1 MRVGMAQIEIPWHSY
16 KENQKKCRDC
26 FKAAKEQEIDILVFP
41 EMTLTGFDVHSQK
54 LTEKEEEIK
63 QFFDGL
69 TEEYGIC
76 AVYGYSGKGQSKNRN
91 HLRMTDSG
99 TPLMEYEK
107 IHPFSY
113 GAEGKYFEGGDRVV
127 TCSFRGEVFS
137 GMICYDLRFPEIFQA
152 ASQKSSCIF
161 VIANWP
167 EVRAIQWNALL
178 KARAI
183 ENQCYIV
190 GVNCTGQSGSL
201 QYNGMSAAYRPDG
214 TLIAGEQKE
223 EGLIMAELDFS
234 WLREYQKEFPFKQDR
249 RLELYSQFYRNED
262 KRES

>member
-1 MRVGMAQIEIPWHSY
+1 MRVGMAQIEIPWNNY
-16 KENQKKCRDC
+16 EKNKEKCRAY
-26 FKAAKEQEIDILVFP
+26 FKDAKEQEIDILVFP
-41 EMTLTGFDVHSQK
+41 EMTLTGFDVKSPV
-54 LTEKEEEIK
+54 LVEKEEETIE
-63 QFFDGL
+63 FFDGL

-76 AVYGYSGKGQSKNRN
+76 AVYGYGGKGQNKNRN

-127 TCSFRGEVFS
+127 SCFFGGETFS
-137 GMICYDLRFPEIFQA
+137 GMICYDVRFPEIFQE
-152 ASQKSSCIF
+152 ASKVSSCIF

-167 EVRAIQWNALL
+167 EVRVKHWNTLL
-178 KARAI
+178 RARAI

-190 GVNCTGQSGSL
+190 GVNCTNQSGPL
-201 QYNGMSAAYRPDG
+201 YYNGMSAAYRPDG

-223 EGLIMAELDFS
+223 EGLILAELDFS

-249 RLELYSQFYRNED
+249 RLEIYNQFYRNED